1 MSNKNGHQNKKAPST
16 RELLVRILA
25 GFLGFLMIFSVLVI
39 VFQAYANTAIDLK
52 IGEKIDVGLFYGSEL
67 TESFTAT
74 TSKGFR
80 LEIPCDGSF
89 LSFDDAS
96 EIKTLAIANG
106 KNLVKSGDVYI
117 EADENVGVSVGGYRI
132 MVSSYSTKVGGNSK
146 NDNIILFRP
155 PTETTG
161 TFNADNI
168 RAYIE
173 RISDVVENLR
183 GYAAPAYM
191 DGQYYICLGGFAS
204 AESAENFLDAF
215 RVSYNCEAIITE
227 PDENAYSIIDYS
239 TGTILCHFSGI
250 EKLYVTPVANE
261 KFSSHR
267 GENYFGNLSFENK
280 NGEFKVVNTL
290 YMEQYIASRLSIE
303 ADTSWNAEVLKTIA
317 TVIRTNAYSLLGD
330 KSPHKNDGFDCCSD
344 AHCGKYHGAANINEN
359 VLGAV
364 DSTKNM
370 VIKSEGELINALY
383 GSTYPGATLSLA
395 EAFGD
400 IMTNKGKYLAGS
412 LCAWENFKDRTGG
425 SWTSEISPYALY
437 ELLSQRVS
445 DCPFE
450 GNIADIKITKRSENG
465 VYVTEIEFTD
475 IFDNK
480 MTLSGS
486 EVIRNLLSGT
496 LKSASFTVGVA
507 GSEATETVLSYNAET
522 GETSSS
528 EKTVKFSGTYGN
540 FVFVGHGIGSGLG
553 LSLNGVNDLANKGYS
568 YENAY
573 VDIIKTYY
581 KDVTVEQI
589 VTADGA
595 M

>member
-25 GFLGFLMIFSVLVI
+25 GFLGFLMIFSVVVI
-39 VFQAYANTAIDLK
+39 ALQAYANTETDLE
-52 IGEKIDVGLFYGSEL
+52 IGEKIDVGLFYGSDL

-80 LEIPCDGSF
+80 LEIPCKGSF

-96 EIKTLAIANG
+96 EVKTLAIANG
-106 KNLVKSGDVYI
+106 KNLIKSGDRYI
-117 EADENVGVSVGGYRI
+117 AAKENSDVSVGGYRI
-132 MVSSYSTKVGGNSK
+132 MLSSYSTKVGGNSK
-146 NDNIILFRP
+146 NDNIVLFRP

-168 RAYIE
+168 RAYIS

-183 GYAAPAYM
+183 GYAAPAYI

-204 AESAENFLDAF
+204 AESAKNFLEAF
-215 RVSYNCEAIITE
+215 RVSYNCEATVIE
-227 PDENAYSIIDYS
+227 PDENAYSVIDYS

-261 KFSSHR
+261 KFSSHK
-267 GENYFGNLSFENK
+267 GETYYGNMSFENK
-280 NGEFKVVNTL
+280 DGEFKVINTL
-290 YMEQYIASRLSIE
+290 YMEQYIASRLSVE
-303 ADTSWNAEVLKTIA
+303 VDTSWNTEALKTVA
-317 TVIRTNAYSLLGD
+317 TVIRTNAYSSVD
-330 KSPHKNDGFDCCSD
+330 DRSPHKNEGFDLCSD
-344 AHCGKYHGAANINEN
+344 AHCGKYYGSGNIDEN
-359 VLGAV
+359 VINAV
-364 DSTKNM
+364 DATKNT

-383 GSTYPGATLSLA
+383 GSTYPGATLSLS

-400 IMTNKGKYLAGS
+400 IMINKGKYLSGT
-412 LCAWENFKDRTGG
+412 LCAWEDFEDRAGG
-425 SWTSEISPYALY
+425 KWTSEISPYALY
-437 ELLSQRVS
+437 EILSQRVS
-445 DCPFE
+445 DCPLK
-450 GNIADIKITKRSENG
+450 GNITSVEIKKRSENG
-465 VYVTEIEFTD
+465 VYVTKIEFTD

-486 EVIRNLLSGT
+486 EVIRNLMSGT
-496 LKSASFTVGVA
+496 LKSASFVVGVA
-507 GSEATETVLSYNAET
+507 GSETTETVFSYNAET
-522 GETSSS
+522 KETKTS
-528 EKTVKFSGTYGN
+528 ERTVKLDGTYGN
-540 FVFVGHGIGSGLG
+540 FVFVGCGQGSGLG